1 MKQLGVLLIDSD
13 RAEREKNARN
23 LSEAR
28 YAVLQAGGW
37 EEAEAILKRH
47 RGRLAV
53 LSELSADGR
62 SGLDFLKQV
71 LLRYPFVPFTFLAA
85 SPSLE
90 LVIQALQRGA
100 YDFLRKP
107 VAPDILCHSVG
118 RSLQKLDLTLET
130 ERKEKEIRH
139 LLERSRQDLRS
150 ARNLST
156 FKGFMISM
164 AAHDFRS
171 IITVLDGY
179 LQFIQERCRGCSVS
193 DSGGLL
199 EQAKRTIGRLRTM
212 ANTLLDY
219 EAAETG
225 RIHLDH
231 KPFCLRE
238 ALLDCIAFYNPYAE
252 QKEIVLALAEGG
264 GDVIVRGDRDKVMEI
279 LDNLLYNAL
288 KFTPTGGTIR
298 LSGKKEDGFG
308 TVCVQDTGVG
318 MDKDKL
324 KSIFEQEEAVATVD
338 ANARIGLGLTIC
350 KRLVEAQN
358 GKIWIKSVKGKGTQ
372 VCFSLPAA
380 DQ

>member
-1 MKQLGVLLIDSD
+1 MKQIGVLLIDSD
-13 RAEREKNARN
+13 RAEREKYAKD
-23 LSEAR
+23 LTEAR
-28 YAVLQAGGW
+28 YTVLQAERW
-37 EEAEAILKRH
+37 DVAEAILKRY

-53 LSELSADGR
+53 LSELSVDGK

-71 LLRYPFVPFTFLAA
+71 LLKYPFLPFTFLAA

-118 RSLQKLDLTLET
+118 RSLQRLDLTLET

-139 LLERSRQDLRS
+139 LLARSREDLRS
-150 ARNLST
+150 ARNLSS

-179 LQFIQERCRGCSVS
+179 LQFIQERCKGCSVS
-193 DSGGLL
+193 NAGGLVD
-199 EQAKRTIGRLRTM
+199 QAKRTIGRLRTM

-219 EAAETG
+219 EAAEAG
-225 RIHLDH
+225 RIRLEH
-231 KPFCLRE
+231 KPFRLRTV
-238 ALLDCIAFYNPYAE
+238 LLDCVAFYNPYAE
-252 QKEIVLALAEGG
+252 QKEVVLALAEGG
-264 GDVIVRGDRDKVMEI
+264 EDVTVLGDRDKVMEI

-288 KFTPTGGTIR
+288 KYTPSGGMIR
-298 LSGKKEDGFG
+298 LTGARDDGFG
-308 TVCVQDTGVG
+308 TVCVQDTGIG

-324 KSIFEQEEAVATVD
+324 KDIFEQKEAVATVD

-358 GKIWIKSVKGKGTQ
+358 GKISINSVKGKGTQ
-372 VCFSLPAA
+372 VCFSLPVA
-380 DQ
+380 D